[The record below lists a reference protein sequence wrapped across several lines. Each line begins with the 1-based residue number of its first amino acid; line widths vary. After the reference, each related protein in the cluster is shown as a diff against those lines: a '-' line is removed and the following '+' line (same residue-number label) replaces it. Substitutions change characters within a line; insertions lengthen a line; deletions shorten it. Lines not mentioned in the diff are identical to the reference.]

1 MYVGRGQRSKRTK
14 SYYIAQRGRSVCNV
28 PGGSEADVVGEDGG
42 ADDIVVVVDGI
53 DAVDDGD
60 AEAGREGEALH
71 AVDHTSPVGRG
82 CAFPG
87 QTAAAVEEAADAELR
102 EGAGQRHKELDLGHL
117 ACLLLQHHADQQ
129 VRHARLHRL
138 LKRRAPGLELPRTL
152 LRSLAAAISLASLS
166 KARERAS

>member
-1 MYVGRGQRSKRTK
+1 MYVGRCQHSKRTK

-87 QTAAAVEEAADAELR
+87 RTAAAVEEAAGAKLR
-102 EGAGQRHKELDLGHL
+102 EGVGRRHEELDLGHL

-129 VRHARLHRL
+129 VRHARLHR
-138 LKRRAPGLELPRTL
+138 RRRVLIQRTL
-152 LRSLAAAISLASLS
+152 FA
-166 KARERAS
+166 